1 MARSP
6 AAKSSLQF
14 LCSTPR
20 STHGRGG
27 FVTFLNRLPLDTT
40 GLNRTAQ
47 CGATALSSPLSL
59 CFPFDTSR
67 FCDLGPPCPLSGY
80 RERLIA
86 QRRRLKG
93 RQSWISNLYEAKVG
107 GFMARAACSG
117 QLTEGAAELQRD
129 VASGAHPPQK
139 CASGALL
146 TTIAAILFCASAV

>member
-1 MARSP
+1 VVPLLDAPVYAWSRRLYHIFEQASARQAQTGRLN
-6 AAKSSLQF
+6 AALQPCPLLLAF
-14 LCSTPR
+14 ASR
-20 STHGRGG
+20 
-27 FVTFLNRLPLDTT
+27 LN
-40 GLNRTAQ
+40 
-47 CGATALSSPLSL
+47 
-59 CFPFDTSR
+59 TSR
-67 FCDLGPPCPLSGY
+67 FCDLGPHCPLSGS

-93 RQSWISNLYEAKVG
+93 RQSWTSNLYEAKVG
-107 GFMARAACSG
+107 DFMARAACSG